1 MRLLFFLTLAFSLFA
16 KTPFEDTFPS
26 SAEEIASLKNHLLIE
41 GYVSPLSGQL
51 VIAESDLV
59 VKGASDLVLQRRFSP
74 PTILGKYS
82 DYSNKDRYFLAVH
95 SKRQSAKGWVLYPH
109 LWVGI
114 NPNSPYFQLSDPSG
128 AVLEFEIKN
137 EKGILKMPPFGFSN
151 LRGEEPDS
159 RVDLRNITLEFS
171 GSQLTAHWPD
181 GTKRLYSKW
190 NHLYRLHKE
199 ITPNG
204 QAVRYEYDNYILKK
218 IVACDVSEKYSY
230 GTIFVEN
237 ENSWVGSDGREL
249 KLHVKQQEIQAS
261 YKEGDKQA
269 KCNVSIPLVIEASA
283 PFYSNKAGYD
293 ERFLLNFYD
302 AKEYP
307 ISCVYSRY
315 KNHPSRIERF
325 FTPSGTTAISYDAP
339 IPGKK
344 AGSTTVIHPSGATT
358 VYRFNTLLLLEAVE
372 NWCNGKRVNQKRFSY
387 DHKQHIAAIDT
398 LDEEGGALLT
408 RHFQCDEQGNPLV
421 ETLTGDF
428 GSFSIRRKFDRGRCL
443 FERRDDG
450 LETVYTYL
458 GDTWLLT
465 SKTILDRGSCLRK
478 TVYHYNGENHLVLEE
493 EAGKTKISYVLYQTG
508 SHLHRPEWQVIND
521 WEGKLI
527 RKVRFFY
534 DRYGNTSKEEHFGSD
549 GNLAYTIEREFD
561 AKGNLLKETDPL
573 GRCASYTYDNR
584 GRPVRETTFSGS
596 PVIERSFD
604 EKGRLTLL
612 KEENHR
618 TEYGYNSSDELTWKV
633 DYLGLKTTW
642 EYDPVHGKPTVMDS
656 SPLRMEY
663 RYDAFGREI
672 SRSDSYGATTALR
685 YNSYGAPL
693 EIIDPDG
700 GRRSFS
706 YAPNGLLLEEIDP
719 DGVKTTW
726 SYDVLGRV
734 LSKKVGE
741 RLTRYVYDAYQL
753 LEEIDPTGIA
763 TRYLYNLAGQKVEEE
778 RAGRVTSFQYDS
790 LGFLV
795 SKKRGKRQINYK
807 RNQIGQLLEQSEEP
821 YLKTSWTY
829 DNFGHVASLTREGTS
844 YFRYDKYGRLFE
856 TLDETGSKTTIQYEE
871 KDQRLIKRIV
881 DPRGVE
887 TTEVYNAHGLLLQR
901 SIPGALLEEFSYDR
915 VLRCTR
921 QDSLQF
927 SYTPG
932 GKRSSVVDAG
942 KTTTLWAYTPSGKP
956 LTEQKPTG
964 VISYRYND
972 QGELI
977 QKGEKRFSCDALGR
991 LTQGTGFQRVLDPF
1005 GNILREE
1012 WENGLWIDST
1022 YDDWDRVTL
1031 RKFFD
1036 GSAVGYRYEGP
1047 FLKEVQRYSA
1057 GGKTLYSHLYVD
1069 YNRSGKP
1076 LLEKGCFDT
1085 AYRYD
1090 ATGRRRA
1097 LLQTPYSVEKVSY
1110 DTAGNPIQQ
1119 GTVSYAYDKASRLVA
1134 ESSKFNAAYDF
1145 CHNCIEK
1152 NGVRAPSLTYD
1163 LNGNLLK
1170 ETFQY
1175 NLFGELIEAAGDSFT
1190 YDALSRRI
1198 QKGGQSFLFVE
1209 NEEIAMVEKGK
1220 IKELK
1225 VEGLSTPIAIEINEQ
1240 AFAPICDIQG
1250 SIRTLVDWKDKKIM
1264 FHNTADAF
1272 GEGVSASI
1280 PYAYMGK
1287 RYDPTT
1293 GLVYFGKRYY
1303 DPCLQRWLTP
1313 DPQWEKDHSNLYQFL
1328 FNNPMVYRDPT
1339 GESIGGWLLGMGEIL
1354 LGGAL
1359 IFTGGV
1365 LEVAT
1370 LGAYTIAFGLQTGAG
1385 LALIGDGF
1393 VRTTAEARNFASFP
1407 YSNNWRNFNYSC
1419 KKDNVDQNLTDDP
1432 DELLK
1437 QPDWEETTHP
1447 EAGKY
1452 GHRTFENKATGEKLR
1467 HDQGRPGK
1475 PGHEGKNHWHRL
1487 NPKSTSD
1494 KDAYLD
1500 GNGNPVGKGSDSS
1513 HLYAPKYTKKN

>member
-1 MRLLFFLTLAFSLFA
+1 MSSLYHPPAMRLFLFLALIFHLFA

-59 VKGASDLVLQRRFSP
+59 VKGASTLVLQRRFFP

-82 DYSNKDRYFLAVH
+82 DYPNKDRYFLAVH
-95 SKRQSAKGWVLYPH
+95 SRRQSTRGWVLYPY
-109 LWVGI
+109 LWAGI
-114 NPNSPYFQLSDPSG
+114 NPNSPWFQLSDPSG
-128 AVLEFEIKN
+128 AVLEFEVKN
-137 EKGILKMPPFGFSN
+137 EKGILKTPPFGFSN

-171 GSQLTAHWPD
+171 GSQLIAHWPD

-190 NHLYRLHKE
+190 NHLYRLDKE

-204 QAVRYEYDNYILKK
+204 QAIRYEYDNYTLKK
-218 IVACDVSEKYSY
+218 IVACDFSEKYSY
-230 GTIFVEN
+230 GTICVEK
-237 ENSWVGSDGREL
+237 ENRWVSSDGREL
-249 KLHVKQQEIQAS
+249 RLHLKQQEIQAS
-261 YKEGDKQA
+261 YKEGDKQS
-269 KCNVSIPLVIEASA
+269 KCNISIPLVIEASA
-283 PFYSNKAGYD
+283 PLYSNKAGYD

-307 ISCVYSRY
+307 ISCVYSLY

-325 FTPSGTTAISYDAP
+325 STPTGTTAISYDAP

-344 AGSTTVIHPSGATT
+344 AGSTTVIHPDGATT
-358 VYRFNTLLLLEAVE
+358 IYRFNALLLLEAVE
-372 NWCNGKRVNQKRFSY
+372 NWCNGKRINQKRFVY

-398 LDEEGGALLT
+398 LDGEGKAVLT
-408 RHFQCDEQGNPLV
+408 RHFQCDEKGNPLV

-443 FERRDDG
+443 FESRDDG
-450 LETVYTYL
+450 LETSYTYL
-458 GDTWLLT
+458 GDTWLIT
-465 SKTILDRGSCLRK
+465 SKTLFDRGSYLRK
-478 TVYHYNGENHLVLEE
+478 SVYHYNEENHLVLEE
-493 EAGKTKISYVLYQTG
+493 EVGQTKTSYILYQTG

-521 WEGKLI
+521 WEGRLI
-527 RKVRFFY
+527 RKVRFSY
-534 DRYGNTSKEEHFGSD
+534 DRYGNTAREEHFGSD
-549 GNLAYTIEREFD
+549 GNLAYTIEKEFD

-584 GRPVRETTFSGS
+584 GRPIREVPFSGS
-596 PVIERSFD
+596 PVVERSFD

-612 KEENHR
+612 KEEDHR
-618 TEYGYNSSDELTWKV
+618 TEYGYNNSDELTWKI

-642 EYDPVHGKPTVMDS
+642 EYDPVHGKPIVVDS

-672 SRSDSYGATTALR
+672 SRSDSYGATTTLR
-685 YNSYGAPL
+685 YNSHGAPL
-693 EIIDPDG
+693 EVIDPDG

-706 YAPNGLLLEEIDP
+706 YAPNGLLLEESDP
-719 DGVKTTW
+719 DGVKTTY
-726 SYDVLGRV
+726 SYDVLGRI
-734 LSKKVGE
+734 LSRKVGE

-753 LEEIDPTGIA
+753 LEEVDPAGIA
-763 TRYLYNLAGQKVEEE
+763 TRYCYNLAGQKVEEE

-790 LGFLV
+790 LGFLA

-807 RNQIGQLLEQSEEP
+807 RNQVGQLLEQSEEP
-821 YLKTSWTY
+821 YLKTRWTY
-829 DNFGHVASLTREGTS
+829 DKFGHVASLTKEGTS
-844 YFRYDKYGRLFE
+844 YFRYDRYGRLSE
-856 TLDETGSKTTIQYEE
+856 TLDETGSKTTVQYEE
-871 KDQRLIKRIV
+871 KDRRLTKRIV

-887 TTEVYNAHGLLLQR
+887 TTEVYDAHGLLLQR

-915 VLRCTR
+915 ALRCTR
-921 QDSLQF
+921 QDSLHF

-932 GKRSSVVDAG
+932 GKRSSVVDVG
-942 KTTTLWAYTPSGKP
+942 KTTTLWTYTPSGKP
-956 LTEQKPTG
+956 LIEQKPTG
-964 VISYRYND
+964 VIYYRYND

-977 QKGEKRFSCDALGR
+977 QKGEKRFSYDALGR
-991 LTQGTGFQRVLDPF
+991 LVQGTGFQRVLDSF
-1005 GNILREE
+1005 DNTFREE
-1012 WENGLWIDST
+1012 WDNGLWIENV

-1036 GSAVGYRYEGP
+1036 GSAIGYRYEGP
-1047 FLKEVQRYSA
+1047 LLKEVQRYGA
-1057 GGKTLYSHLYVD
+1057 DGKILYSHLYID

-1090 ATGRRRA
+1090 ATGRRRT
-1097 LLQTPYSVEKVSY
+1097 LLQTHYSVEKVSY
-1110 DTAGNPIQQ
+1110 DAAGNPIQQ
-1119 GTVSYAYDKASRLVA
+1119 GEISYAYDNVSRLIA
-1134 ESSKFNAAYDF
+1134 ESSRFNATYDL

-1175 NLFGELIEAAGDSFT
+1175 NLFGELTEVAGDTFT
-1190 YDALSRRI
+1190 YDALGRRI

-1209 NEEIAMVEKGK
+1209 NEEVGMVERGK

-1225 VEGLSTPIAIEINEQ
+1225 VEGLSTPVAIEIDGQ
-1240 AFAPICDIQG
+1240 VFAPICDIQG
-1250 SIRTLVDWKDKKIM
+1250 SIKTLVDWKNKKPM
-1264 FHNTADAF
+1264 FHNAADAF
-1272 GEGVSASI
+1272 GRGISVSI

-1303 DPCLQRWLTP
+1303 DPNSQRWLTP
-1313 DPQWEKDHSNLYQFL
+1313 DPQGEKDHSNLYQFL

-1339 GESIGGWLLGMGEIL
+1339 GESIFGYLLGLGEIVL
-1354 LGGAL
+1354 GGTIIATGGAL
-1359 IFTGGV
+1359 TLITGGA
-1365 LEVAT
+1365 LS
-1370 LGAYTIAFGLQTGAG
+1370 FGLAAEIGIG
-1385 LALIGDGF
+1385 MSLIGHGLSMTTSHAQDIKVPNIFWKNSNPF
-1393 VRTTAEARNFASFP
+1393 VGPVDEEVFVGDAQGNIIP
-1407 YSNNWRNFNYSC
+1407 VPNNHQLEGTKN
-1419 KKDNVDQNLTDDP
+1419 
-1432 DELLK
+1432 
-1437 QPDWEETTHP
+1437 
-1447 EAGKY
+1447 GKWIQV
-1452 GHRTFENKATGEKLR
+1452 K
-1467 HDQGRPGK
+1467 
-1475 PGHEGKNHWHRL
+1475 
-1487 NPKSTSD
+1487 D
-1494 KDAYLD
+1494 KDKIPTGTRKD
-1500 GNGNPVGKGSDSS
+1500 GGGHSREKDIRGREPHGHVHGITNADGTPWLPIRKE
-1513 HLYAPKYTKKN
+1513 